1 MIKKLIIKLWSMRA
15 QFIRYFI
22 IGINGVVLDILTLW
36 LLKKYLNV
44 NPTVAVVINQIFLIN
59 YVFLLNKY
67 WAFKARGMGHK
78 QIVKFYLVAGLNY
91 LISVAWMW
99 FFNHQLHYNYIAVRI
114 VNIALA
120 VSWNFLLYK
129 YFVYAN
135 SSTPIP
141 PLTNV

>member
-1 MIKKLIIKLWSMRA
+1 MLKKLIAKLWSMRA

-22 IGINGVVLDILTLW
+22 IGVNGVVLDIVTLW
-36 LLKKYLNV
+36 LLKNYLRLS
-44 NPTVAVVINQIFLIN
+44 PTTAVIINQIFLVN

-78 QIVKFYLVAGLNY
+78 QIIKFYMVAGINY
-91 LISVAWMW
+91 LISIAWMW
-99 FFNHQLHYNYIAVRI
+99 FFNHHLHYNYLLVRI

-129 YFVYAN
+129 YFVYAHK
-135 SSTPIP
+135 TVPIT
-141 PLTNV
+141 PLTNA